1 MTIFFCFFVFTF
13 SLCSDI
19 VFKMDEKKLLMTKG
33 RKIQMKRNNKNL
45 KIEGGTK
52 YYRWKSERKR

>member
-1 MTIFFCFFVFTF
+1 
-13 SLCSDI
+13 L
-19 VFKMDEKKLLMTKG
+19 
-33 RKIQMKRNNKNL
+33 KRNNKNL

>member
-1 MTIFFCFFVFTF
+1 M
-13 SLCSDI
+13 CSDI

>member
-1 MTIFFCFFVFTF
+1 M
-13 SLCSDI
+13 SSDI

-33 RKIQMKRNNKNL
+33 RKVQMKRNNKNVN
-45 KIEGGTK
+45 IQGGTK